1 MKKQLQLII
10 IIVLLASLTG
20 YGQNVGDSFTVD
32 DITYEITSPSS
43 DPTKPH
49 TSTGKVKVVDYEGTA
64 EEVTIPT
71 KVNDQGI
78 DYRVTA
84 IGNDAFSGHGKAEE
98 DKLTSVDMPHTVIS
112 IGDSAFRD
120 NKLTEVVIPLS
131 VNSIGASA
139 FQDNPD
145 LKTVIVRSFNAP
157 NLVNTNPFSNLDR
170 SQIDLLVPTDREE
183 HYSNRGWTGF
193 KSPGPKPGTFKL
205 SDGITYAITSVV
217 QGEGEVKIVDFDAS
231 AASSATGVIIPQTVT
246 DQGTDYKVTAIG
258 YRAFHNKQLTQVTF
272 SNTPSTPSNV
282 TSIGEDAFWQNELN
296 SVVIP
301 ESVTS
306 LGQRA
311 FGTNQLTGVTIPNR
325 ITNIRQW
332 AFAVNG
338 LTEVTIPDNVD
349 NIEYQAFYG
358 NNNLKLVMVERN
370 DPPVLDATAF
380 QGTRSDLRNQIDV
393 VVPEDAIDEYKDPAN
408 GWTGFKSITIGTFTD
423 NRIKYVI
430 SSSSPPEV
438 EITDYDNDNGTAT
451 VVNIPSEVSY
461 KGTDYEVTAI
471 GNVAFRQKELTSVTF
486 ADQSNVTR
494 IDSAAFAHNTL
505 TELTIPSSVTSIGE
519 RAFWINLNKK
529 EEGNGLTRLTFADQS
544 KLKVIERYAF
554 MNNNLTEVTIPGSL
568 TRTEPD
574 IFSNNELTQVNF
586 STSGNLKSINEGV
599 FKGNKLTSV
608 TIPDGVTSI
617 GNSAFSRND
626 GLTQVT
632 LPGSVSSIDIYAFS
646 RYIPPTSPPPLLV
659 VSLEATTPP
668 SLALNSDGTGD
679 PFGDRSLIAVD
690 VPRSALEDYHAEND
704 WTGFRS
710 IGIFTDKDIKYGIT
724 DVTTNEVMVLDYT
737 GSAAGVDIPGTVNDN
752 NKTYTVTSI
761 GQQAFKDNQLTG
773 VTLPGGVTRIDSI
786 AFMDNPN
793 LAMVTVDRYAPPELH
808 ADAFQDPDRDQI
820 DVIVPRGTP
829 AGSIKTAYEAAEWTN
844 FASITEGI
852 ELLIEGAPSE
862 TESLSPFDMTFNFI
876 REVTGFTIDDISVDH
891 ATLSDFTG
899 DGSSYTVKVTP
910 TTCDGIIEIT
920 VPENVAEY
928 TSNFPNLEASAT
940 IAVNATPSAP
950 SVSSSPVEYCV
961 DETATAL
968 TATGDNLLW
977 YTSGTGGTGEATAP
991 IPGTATAGSTTH
1003 YVSQTTNGCES
1014 ERAEIVVIVEACPA
1028 QTGDVFTVSGMDYEI
1043 TSVDPY
1049 TVTVIGINDTNTA
1062 GRSSET
1068 QTISVTIPET
1078 VTYKEITYTVTAVGA
1093 NAFNDNPDLD
1103 RVTVEATH
1111 PPSLHENALTGRG
1124 QIDLIVPA
1132 GTREDYLKEGWTGFR
1147 SITLGIF
1154 TGKDIKYGITAVTPN
1169 EVMVLDYIGSATA
1182 VEIPGTVDDN
1192 GETYTVTAVG
1202 ANAFSDNPD
1211 LATVKMEATH
1221 PLALHENAFADRS
1234 KINLIVPA
1242 GTREDYLKEGWTG
1255 FASITEEKVVT
1266 AIRNHEF
1273 NDFTLYPNPA
1283 RDKVHIDIDP
1293 RSGQEL
1299 KQVNIYTMNGA
1310 CLHSENGPV
1319 INTGRLPRGTYLF
1332 EIVTKKGDRSMKKVI
1347 IQ

>member
-1 MKKQLQLII
+1 MDEADSHWLSTLNSPAMTYRINLIATLMRNFNFNHVPDNLIKDQKAMKRQSQLIII
-10 IIVLLASLTG
+10 IIVLLTSLTG
-20 YGQNVGDSFTVD
+20 YGQNAGDSFTVD
-32 DITYEITSPSS
+32 DIKYEITSLSSNPSL
-43 DPTKPH
+43 PH
-49 TSTGKVKVVDYEGTA
+49 IFTGQVKVVDYEGTA
-64 EEVTIPT
+64 KEVTIPT
-71 KVNDQGI
+71 KVKDQGI
-78 DYRVTA
+78 YYRVTA
-84 IGNDAFSGHGKAEE
+84 IGNEAFSGHGKAEE
-98 DKLTSVDMPHTVIS
+98 DKLTSVDMPHTVTS
-112 IGDSAFRD
+112 IEESAFR
-120 NKLTEVVIPLS
+120 NNNLTEVVIPLG
-131 VNSIGASA
+131 VININDDFEDFIGASIGAFA
-139 FQDNPD
+139 FQDNPN
-145 LKTVIVRSFNAP
+145 LKTVIVRSNNPTSLHENA
-157 NLVNTNPFSNLDR
+157 FGDR
-170 SQIDLLVPTDREE
+170 NQIDLLVPKDSEDA
-183 HYSNRGWTGF
+183 YKNDNRWKEF
-193 KSPGPKPGTFKL
+193 RSINPGTFVG
-205 SDGITYAITSVV
+205 DGITYAITSIA
-217 QGEGEVKIVDFDAS
+217 QGEVEIAGYDTI
-231 AASSATGVIIPQTVT
+231 AASSGTEVKVTIPQTVT
-246 DQGTDYKVTAIG
+246 GTDYKVTAIG
-258 YRAFHNKQLTQVTF
+258 YKAFFVWYVSTRQKGPLTRVTF
-272 SNTPSTPSNV
+272 ITPSNV
-282 TSIGEDAFWQNELN
+282 TSIGENAFFNNQLT
-296 SVVIP
+296 SIVIP

-311 FGTNQLTGVTIPNR
+311 FGDNNQ
-325 ITNIRQW
+325 
-332 AFAVNG
+332 
-338 LTEVTIPDNVD
+338 LTEVTIPN
-349 NIEYQAFYG
+349 
-358 NNNLKLVMVERN
+358 
-370 DPPVLDATAF
+370 
-380 QGTRSDLRNQIDV
+380 
-393 VVPEDAIDEYKDPAN
+393 
-408 GWTGFKSITIGTFTD
+408 
-423 NRIKYVI
+423 
-430 SSSSPPEV
+430 
-438 EITDYDNDNGTAT
+438 
-451 VVNIPSEVSY
+451 
-461 KGTDYEVTAI
+461 
-471 GNVAFRQKELTSVTF
+471 
-486 ADQSNVTR
+486 
-494 IDSAAFAHNTL
+494 
-505 TELTIPSSVTSIGE
+505 SVTSIPQW
-519 RAFWINLNKK
+519 AFAQCNLK
-529 EEGNGLTRLTFADQS
+529 
-544 KLKVIERYAF
+544 
-554 MNNNLTEVTIPGSL
+554 EVTIPANVEHIETQAFFSNPNLDLVTMKRDNPPTTLDADAFQGLQDTNLRHQIDLVVPTGSVQAYENAGWTDFESITEVAKTGGTFIADHITYQITSL
-568 TRTEPD
+568 TPPFEVTATGYNTAGGT
-574 IFSNNELTQVNF
+574 IVN
-586 STSGNLKSINEGV
+586 
-599 FKGNKLTSV
+599 
-608 TIPDGVTSI
+608 IPQT
-617 GNSAFSRND
+617 
-626 GLTQVT
+626 
-632 LPGSVSSIDIYAFS
+632 
-646 RYIPPTSPPPLLV
+646 
-659 VSLEATTPP
+659 
-668 SLALNSDGTGD
+668 
-679 PFGDRSLIAVD
+679 VD
-690 VPRSALEDYHAEND
+690 HGPR
-704 WTGFRS
+704 
-710 IGIFTDKDIKYGIT
+710 
-724 DVTTNEVMVLDYT
+724 
-737 GSAAGVDIPGTVNDN
+737 
-752 NKTYTVTSI
+752 TYTVTSI

-773 VTLPGGVTRIDSI
+773 VILPNTVTHIGGFAFANNQLNSVTLPGGVTRIDSV
-786 AFMDNPN
+786 AFIDNPN
-793 LAMVTVDRYAPPELH
+793 LAMVMVERNDPPALH
-808 ADAFQDPDRDQI
+808 ADAFQNPGRNQI

-829 AGSIKTAYEAAEWTN
+829 AGSIETDYEAAEWTG
-844 FASITEGI
+844 FASLEEGI
-852 ELLIEGAPSE
+852 TLSIEGASE
-862 TESLSPFDMTFNFI
+862 VESLSPFDMTFNFI
-876 REVTGFTIDDISVDH
+876 RKVTGFTIDDISVNH

-910 TTCDGIIEIT
+910 TTCEGVIEIT

-928 TSNFPNLEASAT
+928 TSNFPSLEASAT

-950 SVSSSPVEYCV
+950 AVSSSPVEYCV

-977 YTSGTGGTGEATAP
+977 YTSRTGGTGEATAP

-1014 ERAEIVVIVEACPA
+1014 ERAEIVVIVKACPA

-1062 GRSSET
+1062 GRPSET

-1242 GTREDYLKEGWTG
+1242 GTREDYLNEGWTG